1 MMSSGVAYGPD
12 LMQAMRH
19 HVEFTATKFRK
30 GLPRLDRRKEPRVAH
45 SLA

>member
-1 MMSSGVAYGPD
+1 MMSSRIACGPG

-30 GLPRLDRRKEPRVAH
+30 GLPRLERRKEPRVAH